1 MYNCGNPSVR
11 SEWDE
16 SLISRLLD
24 CRTHPVRYCIVTTTI
39 TPGKEAS
46 MNWYLCILVWWPAG
60 HVRLRFA
67 SSLIKL
73 LPVITQYYNFTIR
86 GRNPVTKG
94 WEICHSFVWIQQY
107 LASLTIKSCGVA
119 SKHCDDEPDNWDKPV
134 MRRHPRHPRLIDS
147 PPYSQ
152 SLTTS
157 LL

>member
-46 MNWYLCILVWWPAG
+46 MNWYLYVLVWWPAG

-67 SSLIKL
+67 SWLIKL
-73 LPVITQYYNFTIR
+73 LPVITVWQLYKLVQ
-86 GRNPVTKG
+86 NPETKR
-94 WEICHSFVWIQQY
+94 WETCHSLVWIRHTSHHLPSKAAEWLVNSVTMRHTIEIRQQ
-107 LASLTIKSCGVA
+107 
-119 SKHCDDEPDNWDKPV
+119 CDDILVWSIH
-134 MRRHPRHPRLIDS
+134 RCS
-147 PPYSQ
+147 
-152 SLTTS
+152 
-157 LL
+157 